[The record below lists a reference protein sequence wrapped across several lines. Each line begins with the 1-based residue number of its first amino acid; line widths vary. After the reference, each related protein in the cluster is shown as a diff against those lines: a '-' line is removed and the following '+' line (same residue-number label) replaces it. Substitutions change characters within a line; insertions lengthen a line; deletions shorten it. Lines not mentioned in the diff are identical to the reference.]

1 MKIKGLLA
9 AFFALMFMVSAM
21 FFSITAYAADD
32 TDGEN
37 GGRTQPD
44 LQFEPTR
51 PTAPGR
57 PPVPVELPPS
67 PESES
72 AIPEGMGLR
81 PFTPNGTGT
90 VVDNTTDGDGKEFY
104 TIESEAGNIFY
115 LIIDRQRNSQNV
127 YFLNAVTEFDL
138 IALAL
143 EGDGSSGTSV
153 SAIPVKPTEPC
164 TPDDS
169 QKTPAEKQPEKSGE
183 SEPES
188 ESGGINNT
196 IIFVGIGAAV
206 VGGAGYYFKIIRPKK
221 KFKDSDDGDYED
233 DVPDYDDYDN
243 NPDDFGDE
251 NEIEGGGGE

>member
-1 MKIKGLLA
+1 MKIKGLFTAL
-9 AFFALMFMVSAM
+9 FALMFIVSAM
-21 FFSITAYAADD
+21 FFSITAYAADG
-32 TDGEN
+32 TDGET
-37 GGRTQPD
+37 GTAQPD

-51 PTAPGR
+51 PS
-57 PPVPVELPPS
+57 VPIDLPTS

-90 VVDNTTDGDGKEFY
+90 VVDNATDGDGKEFY

-138 IALAL
+138 LALAL

-153 SAIPVKPTEPC
+153 SAIPNKPTEPNP
-164 TPDDS
+164 PDDS
-169 QKTPAEKQPEKSGE
+169 HITQAEKQPEKSGE
-183 SEPES
+183 TEPES

-196 IIFVGIGAAV
+196 IIFAGIGAAV

-221 KFKDSDDGDYED
+221 QFKDSDDGDYED

-251 NEIEGGGGE
+251 NEIGGGDGE